1 MNQINYKKV
10 KCPKCGKSYFRVKE
24 NSGISFT
31 TLAFITKPDP
41 IYKDGELQNPTE
53 AEPIKVRCECL
64 ECGCN
69 FRVETHDVFGEYR
82 FIDEEAELE
91 EAKRKLSESCKL
103 KMINENLETLKREA
117 EKSKESIE
125 TLTIGD
131 PCITESCTLNF
142 PKSQTVA
149 IDTKSPFVIK
159 RFEDIV
165 KEELDEIKERLA
177 KLESKVLGENQ

>member
-1 MNQINYKKV
+1 MTTINYKRV

-24 NSGISFT
+24 DTDFNISF
-31 TLAFITKPDP
+31 LVFTKKPEP

-53 AEPIKVRCECL
+53 TEPIKERCECL

-103 KMINENLETLKREA
+103 KTINENLETLKKET

-142 PKSQTVA
+142 PKSSSITIGNNEPFAV
-149 IDTKSPFVIK
+149 KS
-159 RFEDIV
+159 FEDVI

-177 KLESKVLGENQ
+177 KLENKI

>member
-1 MNQINYKKV
+1 MTQIDYKKV

-53 AEPIKVRCECL
+53 AEPIKVRCGCL

-103 KMINENLETLKREA
+103 KMINENLETLKKETEKAKPELIVRTPREIS
-117 EKSKESIE
+117 EIIE
-125 TLTIGD
+125 VDKT
-131 PCITESCTLNF
+131 P
-142 PKSQTVA
+142 
-149 IDTKSPFVIK
+149 VIIK
-159 RFEDIV
+159 TYQEVV
-165 KEELDEIKERLA
+165 KEEIDEIKERLV
-177 KLESKVLGENQ
+177 KLENKVLGENQ